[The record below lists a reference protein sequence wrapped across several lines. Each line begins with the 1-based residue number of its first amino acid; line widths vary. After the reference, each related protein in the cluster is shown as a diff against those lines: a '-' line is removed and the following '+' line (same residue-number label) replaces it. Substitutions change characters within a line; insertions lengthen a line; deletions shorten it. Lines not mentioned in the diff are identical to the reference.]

1 MMGRKIHAKCDPESF
16 DSTMGRKIHAKCDP
30 ESLDPTMGRKIHAKC
45 DPESF
50 DRSRN
55 VEKTIF
61 IYNVFPYH

>member
-1 MMGRKIHAKCDPESF
+1 MGRKIHAKCDPESF
-16 DSTMGRKIHAKCDP
+16 
-30 ESLDPTMGRKIHAKC
+30 DPTMGRKIHAKC